1 MQMEGV
7 DVLAKLYALKDH
19 LNELA
24 PNDAAFVSEIV
35 TLNESG
41 HMLNR
46 HQILQIVDMAIPGEP
61 PKQPD
66 VHTIGL
72 VNVVFVAPDEKIWR
86 YIPLEQLFALLSMK
100 ALHFSPLSVMEDI
113 AEGQLPGRAW
123 EETKKQL
130 PQEILEGRG
139 SMDADAM
146 MAIMVN
152 QRRTDACINCWYM
165 DGSLLDLLGVLPG
178 VALRVVAYKYRLTKR
193 DAVGDCVNGVLCAV
207 SVLGASG
214 AEVFQPIGLHLGPL
228 NQSSVFVADLTGQ
241 FNAEVFAA
249 RCPHRGNKKV
259 LFRCPFEPCCLHA
272 LIGFCVETAGSIE
285 AEFVIFG
292 AVSGGNC
299 AGHLIVSF
307 RV

>member
-1 MQMEGV
+1 MEGV

-165 DGSLLDLLGVLPG
+165 DGSDSLKMWKEYAPKNGVAIQSTVHRLATSLQESNTPVTIGQVTYFAPEDEEGYVNEAFYGSLYIKRDPWRHEKELRALTFRVNAGLGVDIPVDVDVLIERLVLSPE
-178 VALRVVAYKYRLTKR
+178 LKYWAVRFITEAIQHFGFRSCIEKSTLTF
-193 DAVGDCVNGVLCAV
+193 
-207 SVLGASG
+207 
-214 AEVFQPIGLHLGPL
+214 AEL
-228 NQSSVFVADLTGQ
+228 
-241 FNAEVFAA
+241 
-249 RCPHRGNKKV
+249 
-259 LFRCPFEPCCLHA
+259 
-272 LIGFCVETAGSIE
+272 
-285 AEFVIFG
+285 
-292 AVSGGNC
+292 
-299 AGHLIVSF
+299 
-307 RV
+307 